1 MNTDPPKKTETQ
13 QHPDTN
19 EDGVSLNTRGQSQA
33 GEPNSRPVD
42 RSATTTI
49 ADEQPNNNN
58 NNTDDESNDG
68 NNNNNTDDESINDNN
83 NNNTDAGLDLGAL
96 YNAGIMAT
104 FDSDMVWILDVIKIK
119 IDNEVAVA
127 LIGHGYN
134 E

>member
-1 MNTDPPKKTETQ
+1 MNTDPPKNTETQ

-19 EDGVSLNTRGQSQA
+19 EDGVFLNTRGHSQA
-33 GEPNSRPVD
+33 GEPISRPVE

-49 ADEQPNNNN
+49 ADEQPNY
-58 NNTDDESNDG
+58 